1 MSDQKEIETNRY
13 ARKTVTVRGLM
24 QGTHDPN
31 AKSIMADEGIMWD
44 LSGRTDNFEET
55 TITMKTYSIEGEE
68 IPSSFTTAERK
79 WVLTLAET
87 HGIDVGIVEE
97 EKTYIPDVP
106 YIKSAIRFSVFD
118 GEWTAATDRE
128 FNHLTGKALVK
139 VELDRSFR
147 SLILTVEGKS
157 KDDVVNP
164 SIDNWVSATV
174 RHVRRALKAAGFA
187 ESDIEI
193 DCEVIM
199 GAEREAKCDPDLM
212 RSLLTTDQES
222 EEE

>member
-31 AKSIMADEGIMWD
+31 AKSIMAEEGIMWD

-55 TITMKTYSIEGEE
+55 TLTTKTYLIEGEE
-68 IPSSFTTAERK
+68 LPSGFTTAERK
-79 WVLTLAET
+79 WVLALAEK

-106 YIKSAIRFSVFD
+106 YINAPVMFRFMD
-118 GEWTAATDRE
+118 GWTDAEDRKHNE
-128 FNHLTGKALVK
+128 ALVK
-139 VELDRSFR
+139 VEMNRSLR
-147 SLILTVEGKS
+147 CLILTIEGKC
-157 KDDVVNP
+157 KDDVATP
-164 SIDNWVSATV
+164 SIDKWVSATV
-174 RHVRRALKAAGFA
+174 RHVRRALKAAGFK
-187 ESDIEI
+187 EGDIEI

-212 RSLLTTDQES
+212 RSLLTTDEER